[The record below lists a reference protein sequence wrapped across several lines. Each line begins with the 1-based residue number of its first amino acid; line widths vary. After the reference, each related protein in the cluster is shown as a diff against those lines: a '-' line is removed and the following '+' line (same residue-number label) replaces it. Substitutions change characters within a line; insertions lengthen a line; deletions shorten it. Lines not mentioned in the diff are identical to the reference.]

1 MMIEESETPDV
12 GSHSD
17 VSDDVLAERRA
28 RRAEAGD
35 PTVIRRADAAE
46 AAVRNLETHLAALE
60 RRLEEVGRERERIA
74 QQLIERESD
83 VRNVKQREF
92 VEQQL
97 RVEAEQRS
105 ERLQRDMRTE
115 IQELGSRL
123 EETERHV
130 RELDAELAQL
140 RERDARLVPIVREL
154 MDVAAGLRTGF
165 ERELT
170 ALREELQQQV
180 VWERETY
187 VRELTAMGA
196 RMEDLRFELTRTAD
210 DLRAQLAAEPPSAE
224 LLQHTTEPDSERE
237 AAHRREMAD
246 ALVAAVERLRARVA
260 EVKDA
265 EEIESEQSH
274 VEQPDIEQPRV
285 EWRADEP
292 AAAVVEEPPAPE
304 SPVDTAV
311 ESVYTAQSEESST
324 EFDQPAQETKA
335 DSAISGYV
343 PAAQTHVF
351 EPPIVDST
359 VPAPP
364 VVEPEVAEPEA
375 FEASVVEPA
384 VAEPEAFEASVV
396 EPEVAEPE
404 AFEASVVEPEVVEP
418 EAFEPSVAESA
429 VAEPEA
435 FDSSVVESETLD
447 PPVVEPSAADVKVE
461 PVYTG
466 YVPASGRSP
475 VIEPRVT
482 ESPAVEDAETD
493 DLLAGE
499 LSVGELPMD
508 ESRVDEQS
516 VGEPAIDEPAVDEPA
531 VDESPAVEPAVEN
544 MSVGA
549 VPREEPPA
557 PESPLSD
564 LGPSGAVSAKVVTSK
579 PVVLQPRLLSVP
591 EKRTSW
597 LAPAIRRLATQR
609 DAKLAAELV
618 IELIPAQRQVVEESL
633 SYEIKIN
640 ELGTF
645 YVALDSAQAIISREP
660 RGTVDFSLEGSV
672 AAFGELA
679 AGGMSRRRPGL
690 RIRKGRRRARGLLKA
705 RRRPIAL
712 ADLAASQID
721 VWPGLLLLVMAEA
734 IDPSWTTGRRFELAF
749 DIQGTS
755 GIVIYVRVCDG
766 EPILVSRTPVGQPVA
781 TISLSGHAL
790 ICLLAG
796 TQAPADHKTMVRGDT
811 TSVEM
816 FLEWTARAQG
826 LSVAVA

>member
-12 GSHSD
+12 GSHSE

-92 VEQQL
+92 AEQQL

-130 RELDAELAQL
+130 RELDAELVQL

-210 DLRAQLAAEPPSAE
+210 DLRAQLAAEPPGSE

-260 EVKDA
+260 EVKEA
-265 EEIESEQSH
+265 EAVESEQPH
-274 VEQPDIEQPRV
+274 VEQR
-285 EWRADEP
+285 
-292 AAAVVEEPPAPE
+292 VEEPPVVVQESPAQE
-304 SPVDTAV
+304 SPVVEPPVV
-311 ESVYTAQSEESST
+311 ESEA
-324 EFDQPAQETKA
+324 
-335 DSAISGYV
+335 
-343 PAAQTHVF
+343 
-351 EPPIVDST
+351 EPLVVDSEAT
-359 VPAPP
+359 VSPVVEPELVAPP
-364 VVEPEVAEPEA
+364 VVEPE
-375 FEASVVEPA
+375 FVE
-384 VAEPEAFEASVV
+384 
-396 EPEVAEPE
+396 
-404 AFEASVVEPEVVEP
+404 
-418 EAFEPSVAESA
+418 
-429 VAEPEA
+429 
-435 FDSSVVESETLD
+435 SSVVESPVAEPPVAESLAVESPVAEPPAAESLAVE
-447 PPVVEPSAADVKVE
+447 PPVVEPPAADVKPE
-461 PVYTG
+461 PAYTG
-466 YVPASGRSP
+466 YVPAGGSPQVVQSPTIEPP
-475 VIEPRVT
+475 VI
-482 ESPAVEDAETD
+482 ESPAVGDAEAD
-493 DLLAGE
+493 DL
-499 LSVGELPMD
+499 
-508 ESRVDEQS
+508 
-516 VGEPAIDEPAVDEPA
+516 PADEPAVDEPL
-531 VDESPAVEPAVEN
+531 VDESPVSESAVDEPLAGEPAVQD

-557 PESPLSD
+557 PESPLSG
-564 LGPSGAVSAKVVTSK
+564 LGPSGAMSAKVVTSK
-579 PVVLQPRLLSVP
+579 PVALQSRLLSVP

-597 LAPAIRRLATQR
+597 LAPAIRRLATRR

-618 IELIPAQRQVVEESL
+618 IELIPAQRQVVEGSL

-645 YVALDSAQAIISREP
+645 YVALNPAQAIISREP

-679 AGGMSRRRPGL
+679 AGGISRRRPGL

-705 RRRPIAL
+705 RRQPIAL

-755 GIVIYVRVCDG
+755 GVVIYVRICDG
-766 EPILVSRTPVGQPVA
+766 EQILVSRTPVGQPVA

-796 TQAPADHKTMVRGDT
+796 TKAPAEHKTLVTGDT
-811 TSVEM
+811 TSVDM

-826 LSVAVA
+826 LSVATA